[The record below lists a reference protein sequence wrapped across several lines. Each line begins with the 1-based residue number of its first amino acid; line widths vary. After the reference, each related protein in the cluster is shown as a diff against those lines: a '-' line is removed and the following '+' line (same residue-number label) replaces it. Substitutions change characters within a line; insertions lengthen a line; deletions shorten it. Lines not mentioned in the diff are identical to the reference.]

1 MECSVCESAE
11 RKSSRGMPGTIQYHS
26 MGHPWTHL
34 NLTCEIQSP
43 VGRCHY
49 SGAKVL
55 SEQEKK
61 NVYESSLQGARQRA
75 DFMQDFDECA
85 LWTSSSSGVERD

>member
-1 MECSVCESAE
+1 MQCAESLLRERAPEECLAP
-11 RKSSRGMPGTIQYHS
+11 SSTTAWGIPGHT
-26 MGHPWTHL
+26 
-34 NLTCEIQSP
+34 LTCEIQSP

-61 NVYESSLQGARQRA
+61 KTVYESSLQGARQRA
-75 DFMQDFDECA
+75 DFMQDCDECA